1 MGLGIG
7 AGGERAGAGAGG
19 GAPRAGTGKGG
30 AGCEAVGTAGAGLGA
45 ATLSFGGALE
55 PPGILSFKLGP
66 GGGVGV
72 VAILKKSIYGCIL
85 GNYVR

>member
-1 MGLGIG
+1 VVGLDIG
-7 AGGERAGAGAGG
+7 AEGERTGA

-30 AGCEAVGTAGAGLGA
+30 ADCEGVGSAGAGLGA